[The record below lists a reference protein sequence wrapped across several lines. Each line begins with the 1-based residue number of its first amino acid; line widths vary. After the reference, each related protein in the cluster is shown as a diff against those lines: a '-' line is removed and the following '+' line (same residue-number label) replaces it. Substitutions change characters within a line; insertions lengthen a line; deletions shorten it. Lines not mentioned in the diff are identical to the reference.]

1 MRSVSPNV
9 HALRACFVYDARVP
23 RLGMSLCTRWVFVLH
38 FHQPFGNLDAIV
50 FDAALR
56 CYEPTLDLLLA
67 FPHVRAGIHVSGTL
81 LQWFARKRPEV
92 LDKLCTLSE
101 RGQVEI
107 IGGTLEEAV
116 PAMLPERDSLGQLVR
131 MADLCEALFG
141 LRPRGMWL
149 AERVWE
155 PDLPRVIVQAGY
167 RYTLLDDTHLFAA
180 GVLPKPQGYY
190 VTEKAGCSVAVLP
203 IDRELRSKIP
213 FASVDAL
220 LQYLYGAR
228 GSVLTYGDDVEKFG
242 FWPATQ
248 RRVWHEGWLRS
259 LFSALWDN
267 REWLLTVPPSEVL
280 KDDPSGLI
288 YLPSMAY
295 PEMDAWC
302 LPAETA
308 ARFADVAAEI
318 DKAGLRAE
326 AEPFLR
332 GGQWMGFMAKY
343 SESRRMYRKMLR
355 VSQMVE
361 DARARGDQAYE
372 AARAALYRGQAN
384 NAYWHGWYGGLY
396 VGHLRSAVN
405 SSLLSA
411 ELLLSASPEPSIS
424 TADHDTDFFSEVR
437 LEAAHVNVEVQPS
450 QGGRVSAL
458 EIRSARYLLT
468 DVLGERFEAY
478 HRDIPDARVMSD
490 DEFESTVETT
500 SVHDIPRAVE
510 PDLVG
515 KLQVDAYERGAFV
528 DHLLPAGADLRALTL
543 GIYAPLVNLPN
554 TPFSVEVTESGS
566 HGAQAILRGE
576 RDGIFVRKDIAI
588 DRDRI
593 LEVRYEVSADGPK
606 ASVAFA
612 SETAFTLQ
620 RPEHGEGRRLLI
632 EADGGEVLDVAPG
645 SVGTVFNVR
654 KLRLVGESLGV
665 DAVVDVEPAAELW
678 RFPLETV
685 SRGERGFE
693 ASYQGTVLVFVWRG
707 EIGEGSSIAGAI
719 RWDFSGCRKVQAKE
733 WGV

>member
-1 MRSVSPNV
+1 
-9 HALRACFVYDARVP
+9 
-23 RLGMSLCTRWVFVLH
+23 MSLCTRWVFVLH

-50 FDAALR
+50 LDAAAR

-81 LQWFARKRPEV
+81 LQWFARKRPEL

-107 IGGTLEEAV
+107 IGGALEEPV
-116 PAMLPERDSLGQLVR
+116 LAMLPERDSVGQLLR
-131 MADLCEALFG
+131 MGDLCEALFG

-180 GVLPKPQGYY
+180 GVPARPQGYY
-190 VTEKAGCSVAVLP
+190 VTEKAGSSIAVLP
-203 IDRELRSKIP
+203 IDRELRTRIP

-242 FWPATQ
+242 FWPTTQ

-267 REWLLTVPPSEVL
+267 REWLLTVLPSEVL
-280 KDDPSGLI
+280 SGDPSGLV

-302 LPAETA
+302 LPADVA

-332 GGQWMGFMAKY
+332 GGQWMGFIAKY

-355 VSQMVE
+355 VSQLVE

-372 AARAALYRGQAN
+372 AARASLYRGQAN
-384 NAYWHGWYGGLY
+384 NAYWHGLFGGLY

-405 SSLLSA
+405 TSLLEA
-411 ELLLSASPEPSIS
+411 ELLLSATPEPSMA

-437 LEAAHVNVEVQPS
+437 LEAAHLNVEVQPS
-450 QGGRVSAL
+450 LGGMVSAI
-458 EIRSARYLLT
+458 EIRKARYLLT

-490 DEFESTVETT
+490 DELESTVETT
-500 SVHDIPRAVE
+500 SVHDIVRATE

-543 GIYAPLVNLPN
+543 GIYAPLVSLPG
-554 TPFSVEVTESGS
+554 TPFSVDVTESGS
-566 HGAQAILRGE
+566 HGARAILRGE
-576 RDGIFVRKDIAI
+576 RDGILVRKDIAI
-588 DRDRI
+588 DRDRE
-593 LEVRYEVSADGPK
+593 LCVRYEVSADGPK
-606 ASVAFA
+606 TQVAFA
-612 SETAFTLQ
+612 SETSFTLL
-620 RPEHGEGRRLLI
+620 RPEHAESRRLLI
-632 EADGGEVLDVAPG
+632 EGEGEEVLDVAPG
-645 SVGTVFNVR
+645 SSGTVFNVR
-654 KLRLVGESLGV
+654 RLRLVGESLGV
-665 DAVVDVEPAAELW
+665 DVVIEVEPAAELW

-685 SRGERGFE
+685 SRSERGFE
-693 ASYQGTVLVFVWRG
+693 ASYQGTVLAFVWRG
-707 EIGEGSSIAGAI
+707 EIGEGSSIACAI
-719 RWDFSGCRKVQAKE
+719 RCDFDRCRKVPGKD
-733 WGV
+733 WGG